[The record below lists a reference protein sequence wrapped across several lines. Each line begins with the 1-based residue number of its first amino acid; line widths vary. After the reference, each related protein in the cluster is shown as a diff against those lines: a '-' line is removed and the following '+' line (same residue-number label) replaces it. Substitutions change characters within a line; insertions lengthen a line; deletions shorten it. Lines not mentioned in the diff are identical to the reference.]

1 MKRYIEI
8 VFDNSGSMDTLLSE
22 KTRLESAKEL
32 FESTILPTIGFP
44 EDKVV
49 LRLLRNDCWGFSSAE
64 ILPNNRAAMRN
75 RINNIQTYG
84 STPLYQTVKDAVE
97 RCKAE
102 TANEK
107 FIFVLT
113 DGGDTCNDSMESL
126 IGVKDQQYILKL
138 NVLLMQFAIENSATK
153 NNLTA
158 FSNFLG
164 ARTFSIGSG
173 GRTSPNLM
181 RADLRKALIL
191 GGLAST
197 YPLEHCYT
205 EMVGEVKTW
214 NELIA
219 EGFDFYKATLLYEE
233 NTLSW
238 KPQEKDD
245 VTPLQQAELNFLVG
259 LRFNTALPK
268 EIVATMLS
276 QLKKP
281 YYYSMSCIFWDFVN
295 AKWKYHAQPNNVVVV
310 DDPESEI
317 ADRPNLKHSNVEK
330 FFNPQTEYNNEV
342 TYEVKE
348 IVDFTVKMN
357 RSLEKYYLEEIPGD
371 IKVKGR
377 ITKLKPGQLVKFV
390 KVK

>member
-8 VFDNSGSMDTLLSE
+8 VFDNSGSMDGILND
-22 KTRLESAKEL
+22 KTRLECAKEL

-49 LRLLRNDCWGFSSAE
+49 LRLLRNDCWGVSSAE
-64 ILPNNRAAMRN
+64 LLPNNRVGMRN
-75 RINNIQTYG
+75 RINNIRTYG

-97 RCKAE
+97 ACKAE
-102 TANEK
+102 RSDQK

-113 DGGDTCNDSMESL
+113 DGGDTCNDTMESL
-126 IGVKDQQYILKL
+126 IGANDRQYVLEL
-138 NVLLMQFAIENSATK
+138 NIMLMQFAIENSATK

-173 GRTSPNLM
+173 GRTSTNVM
-181 RADLRKALIL
+181 RSDLRKALIL
-191 GGLAST
+191 GGLASA
-197 YPLEHCYT
+197 YPLEHCFS

-214 NELIA
+214 NELIL
-219 EGFDFYKATLLYEE
+219 EGFDFYKATLLFEE
-233 NTLSW
+233 NMLSW

-245 VTPLQQAELNFLVG
+245 VTPLQQAELKFLVG

-281 YYYSMSCIFWDFVN
+281 YYYSMSCIYWDFVN
-295 AKWKYHAQPNNVVVV
+295 AKWKYHAQPNHVVVV

-317 ADRPNLKHSNVEK
+317 ADSPNIKNSMVEMDYI
-330 FFNPQTEYNNEV
+330 PPAEYYNDR

-348 IVDFTVKMN
+348 IVDFTAKMFKP
-357 RSLEKYYLEEIPGD
+357 LEKYYLEEIPGD
-371 IKVKGR
+371 LKVKGR
-377 ITKLKPGQLVKFV
+377 ITKLKPGQQVKFV

>member
-8 VFDNSGSMDTLLSE
+8 VFDNSGSMDTLLNE

-49 LRLLRNDCWGFSSAE
+49 LRLLRNDCWGVSSAE
-64 ILPNNRAAMRN
+64 ILANNRAAMRN
-75 RINNIQTYG
+75 RINNIQAYG

-97 RCKAE
+97 GCKAE
-102 TANEK
+102 TAKEK

-126 IGVKDQQYILKL
+126 IGFEDQQYILKL

-191 GGLAST
+191 GGLASA
-197 YPLEHCYT
+197 YPLEHCFT

-233 NTLSW
+233 SILSW

-245 VTPLQQAELNFLVG
+245 VTPLQQAELDFLVG

-268 EIVATMLS
+268 EIVLTMLS

-281 YYYSMSCIFWDFVN
+281 YYYSMNCIFWDFIN
-295 AKWKYHAQPNNVVVV
+295 TKWKYHTKPNQVVIV
-310 DDPESEI
+310 DDPESEV
-317 ADRPNLKHSNVEK
+317 ADKPNSTNHIFAKNHNL
-330 FFNPQTEYNNEV
+330 QTKYHKEV
-342 TYEVKE
+342 TYEVLE
-348 IVDFTVKMN
+348 IHN
-357 RSLEKYYLEEIPGD
+357 LNEKNAPQSEKFYLEELPSEF
-371 IKVKGR
+371 KVKGR